1 MIQLKPDRSNQIIIA
16 TLIFGLA
23 ISSFL
28 YYNARVDISNL
39 LKERDQFSSELL
51 NINNRYSNISR
62 QLQILHESN
71 KELSQ
76 KIKELENHSCELSDE
91 TPTII
96 LNITAE
102 GEVKNVILLIGDGM
116 GIGQITVAE
125 IENGDDSL
133 AIENLPYMSLIS
145 THSLSSYVTDSAAS
159 ATALATG
166 YKTNNGVVSKSSDGL
181 ILSTIVEIAESKGLS
196 TGVVTNTRITHATP
210 ACFLAHA
217 NSRDQESL
225 IAEQVLNSGVDVVLG
240 GGRSYFSSLSPS
252 NKGYTVVET
261 TGQLLEVESSKVIGL
276 FTAGYMSYDNYRNPE
291 IEPSLAQMTKK
302 SIELLSSDPEGF
314 FLMVEGGRIDHA
326 SHANDFENTVSET
339 LAFDLAVS
347 EALEYASSR
356 NDTLIIVTAD
366 HETGGLMI
374 TGGYQASDVIYYDW
388 VSDDHVGSLVPIYAY
403 GPRAEEIMNFS
414 DNTDVGKFLIS
425 LLDK

>member
-1 MIQLKPDRSNQIIIA
+1 MIQLKPDRSDQIIIA
-16 TLIFGLA
+16 ALIFGLA

-51 NINNRYSNISR
+51 NLNNRYSNISN
-62 QLQILHESN
+62 QLQILSESN
-71 KELSQ
+71 RELSQ
-76 KIKELENHSCELSDE
+76 KIKELENHQSELSDE

-116 GIGQITVAE
+116 GIGQITLAE
-125 IENGDDSL
+125 IENGEDSL
-133 AIENLPYMSLIS
+133 AIANLPYMSLIS

-166 YKTNNGVVSKSSDGL
+166 YKTNNGVVSKSYDGL
-181 ILSTIVEIAESKGLS
+181 ILSTIVEIAESEGLS
-196 TGVVTNTRITHATP
+196 TGVITNTRITHATP

-217 NSRDQESL
+217 NSRDQENL

-240 GGRSYFSSLSPS
+240 GGRSYFSSFNPS
-252 NKGYTVVET
+252 DKGYTVVEN
-261 TGQLLEVESSKVIGL
+261 TGELLEVESSKVIGL
-276 FTAGYMSYDNYRNPE
+276 FTTGYMSYDNYRNPQ

>member
-1 MIQLKPDRSNQIIIA
+1 VIQLKPDRSNQIIIA
-16 TLIFGLA
+16 ALIFGLA

-39 LKERDQFSSELL
+39 LKERDQFSSQLL
-51 NINNRYSNISR
+51 NINNRYSNISS
-62 QLQILHESN
+62 QLQILNESN
-71 KELSQ
+71 IELSQ
-76 KIKELENHSCELSDE
+76 KIKELENHSSELSNE

-125 IENGDDSL
+125 IENGEDSL
-133 AIENLPYMSLIS
+133 AIDNLPYMSLIS

-181 ILSTIVEIAESKGLS
+181 ILSTIVEVAESRGLS

-252 NKGYTVVET
+252 DKGYDVVET
-261 TGQLLEVESSKVIGL
+261 TEELLEVESSKVIGL
-276 FTAGYMSYDNYRNPE
+276 FTASYMSYDNVRNPE

-302 SIELLSSDPEGF
+302 SIDLLSSDPEGF

-347 EALEYASSR
+347 EALGYASSR

-388 VSDDHVGSLVPIYAY
+388 VCDDHVGSLVPIYAY